1 MNLKQ
6 CSGIQVAKI
15 LDIGAIVELPGGK
28 TALIHISELSI
39 EPVTTVSSVVS
50 LNELVDVMIISV
62 DPRGIRAST
71 AALMR
76 EKLGLPAITRTGG
89 GGRGRGRG
97 RGGPGRGR
105 GGRSGGRDF
114 HAEMSETD
122 SATDVAFSAD
132 ETRSSGLFEK
142 YGRSGESRG
151 RGREGEGGTTQQSSR
166 HPAGRGANQLQ
177 DEGAVTMEISSASDS
192 DEADASKEHSLDID
206 PHPVR
211 YGPGE

>member
-1 MNLKQ
+1 
-6 CSGIQVAKI
+6 VAKI

-76 EKLGLPAITRTGG
+76 EKLGLPAITRYGG

-97 RGGPGRGR
+97 RTGPGRPGPAGGR

-132 ETRSSGLFEK
+132 ETTTSGVFEK
-142 YGRSGESRG
+142 FGRSGEGRG

-166 HPAGRGANQLQ
+166 HPAVRGANQLQ
-177 DEGAVTMEISSASDS
+177 DEGAVKLEVSSASDS
-192 DEADASKEHSLDID
+192 DEADVSKEHSLDID